1 MGRDQDR
8 EFSGTKVVIGDA
20 ALYLGDCV
28 DILQTL
34 PRADVVITDPPYSE
48 HVHAS
53 GKRGANG
60 WKGEISVE
68 RDLGFAAITGE
79 QIEVLASYC
88 AVANRWSLIFS
99 DTESAHIW
107 REAVEGTHGAQ
118 YIRTAFWR
126 KTGGAPQFTGD
137 RPAVAVEAITICHP
151 TGKKRWNGGGKHG
164 FYDVPIVLDRGG
176 PNSEARVHTT
186 QKPLALM
193 AALVADFSDVG
204 ETVVDAFM
212 GSGTTGVA
220 AIQQGRKFIGI
231 ERDPHYFQVAC
242 DRIANALRQA
252 TLFEPEAPKA
262 EQTALFGSV
271 A

>member
-1 MGRDQDR
+1 MRV
-8 EFSGTKVVIGDA
+8 ETIGDA
-20 ALYLGDCV
+20 TLYLGDCRE
-28 DILQTL
+28 ILPTL
-34 PRADVVITDPPYSE
+34 QRVDVVLTDPPYSE

-79 QIEVLASYC
+79 QIEVLASFC
-88 AVANRWSLIFS
+88 ARAARWSLVFS

-107 REAVEGTHGAQ
+107 RGAMEGYGLQ
-118 YIRTAFWR
+118 YVRTAFWR

-137 RPAVAVEAITICHP
+137 RPAVACEAITICHP
-151 TGKKRWNGGGKHG
+151 SGKKRWNGGGKHG

-186 QKPLALM
+186 QKPITLM
-193 AALVADFSDVG
+193 SALVADFSDIG
-204 ETVVDAFM
+204 ETVADAFM

-242 DRIANALRQA
+242 ERITNALRQA
-252 TLFEPEAPKA
+252 TLFTPEAPKA
-262 EQTALFGSV
+262 EQTALFGET